1 MGYFSY
7 IAEQA
12 FKTDQEGRR
21 LFYRGG
27 PWSRPY
33 IIPDLAT
40 ERMLH
45 QWQTVLMQWILGSI
59 IFGQAIILALWP
71 EIILQLPF
79 FISSVVTV
87 SLLSAIAGRL
97 VHRRTLIGL
106 QRAERRLSLRQFYIS
121 GAISD
126 ASRHSVGA
134 LVLKFLGS
142 LAFVAMGYWIT
153 TLKGSIDLTAPP
165 AIGWILIIFAGL
177 DAIAWAYALILKLT
191 GVAK

>member
-45 QWQTVLMQWILGSI
+45 QRQTALMGWTLGSM
-59 IFGQAIILALWP
+59 FSGQAIISVLWP
-71 EIILQLPF
+71 EIIFQLPF
-79 FISSVVTV
+79 IISYIVAV
-87 SLLSAIAGRL
+87 SLLYAIAGRL

-142 LAFVAMGYWIT
+142 LAFVAIGNWIIT
-153 TLKGSIDLTAPP
+153 RKGSIDLTAPP
-165 AIGWILIIFAGL
+165 AIGWFLIIGFGL
-177 DAIAWAYALILKLT
+177 CAIYWAYALILKLT

>member
-45 QWQTVLMQWILGSI
+45 QWQTVLMQWTLGSM
-59 IFGQAIILALWP
+59 IFGQAIIFALWP
-71 EIILQLPF
+71 EIIFQLPV

-121 GAISD
+121 V

-134 LVLKFLGS
+134 LVLRFLVM
-142 LAFVAMGYWIT
+142 LAFVAIGYGTIT
-153 TLKGSIDLTAPP
+153 RKGSIDLTASP
-165 AIGWILIIFAGL
+165 AIGWACIIFFGL
-177 DAIAWAYALILKLT
+177 HAIAKAYALILKLT

>member
-12 FKTDQEGRR
+12 FKTDQEGRL

-45 QWQTVLMQWILGSI
+45 QRQTVLMRWTLGSM
-59 IFGQAIILALWP
+59 IFGQAIIFAVWP
-71 EIILQLPF
+71 KFIFQLPV
-79 FISSVVTV
+79 FISYVVAV
-87 SLLSAIAGRL
+87 SLLVAIAGRL
-97 VHRRTLIGL
+97 AHRRTLIGL

-121 GAISD
+121 M

-134 LVLKFLGS
+134 LALGFLGS
-142 LAFVAMGYWIT
+142 LAFVAIGYGIIT
-153 TLKGSIDLTAPP
+153 RKVSIGLTSFP
-165 AIGWILIIFAGL
+165 AIAWACIIFFGL
-177 DAIAWAYALILKLT
+177 CAIAWAYALILKLT